1 MEFRSKTIRLGIFI
15 SAVIVAAIIIFQLIW
30 LRKVYNFEQKQFN
43 HSIARAVRGFYE
55 DMDLSLDQ
63 SFLNQVISSPNSQTF
78 FVRLERPNLDK
89 DSIIFYMR
97 SELEDEDVF
106 TTCILGMYIA
116 NKQQYEFTTY
126 LPGATA
132 SKTSATSSAN
142 ETMVL
147 PPSGESFN
155 HLTLYFPHRTK
166 YILTL
171 MDLWFT
177 GSIFLVLTLVLFGG
191 SLYYFYRE
199 KFVNETQKD
208 FVNNFT
214 HEFRTP
220 VSVINLA
227 ANVLA
232 RPDIA
237 QKPEKL
243 TRYASI
249 VQYQVNYLE
258 EQIERLLQYTHA
270 ESTALYLEKESV
282 DFHALI
288 AEALANL
295 EPLIQ
300 SKGAKVVYRLEAER
314 PVLQADKGHLLI
326 LITNLIE
333 NALKYSVNPYVV
345 VSTAN
350 RNNSLLFSVK
360 DNGKGIDKKHQD
372 KIFKKFY
379 RVGDKDKMPARGFG
393 LGLAFVKRIVQAHAG
408 TIELESVPGI
418 GSDFRITLPLT

>member
-15 SAVIVAAIIIFQLIW
+15 STVIVAAIIIFQLIW

-43 HSIARAVRGFYE
+43 HSIARTVRGFYE

-78 FVRLERPNLDK
+78 FVRLDRPNLDK
-89 DSIIFYMR
+89 DSIVFYMR

-106 TTCILGMYIA
+106 TDCILGMYVA

-126 LPGATA
+126 LPGP
-132 SKTSATSSAN
+132 TSSKK
-142 ETMVL
+142 EITVL
-147 PPSGESFN
+147 PPSGQSFD

-177 GSIFLVLTLVLFGG
+177 GSIFLVLVLVLFGG

-199 KFVNETQKD
+199 KFLNETQKD

-243 TRYASI
+243 ARYASI

-258 EQIERLLQYTHA
+258 EQIERLLHYTHA
-270 ESTALYLEKESV
+270 ESTTLYLKKENV

-300 SKGAKVVYRLEAER
+300 SKGAKVEYRLEAER

-333 NALKYSVNPYVV
+333 NALKYSVNPHVII
-345 VSTAN
+345 STAN
-350 RNNSLLFSVK
+350 QNNSLLFSVK

-379 RVGDKDKMPARGFG
+379 RVGDTEEMPARGFG

-408 TIELESVPGI
+408 AIKLESVPGI

>member
-1 MEFRSKTIRLGIFI
+1 MELRSKTIRLGIFI
-15 SAVIVAAIIIFQLIW
+15 SAVIIAAIIIFQLIW
-30 LRKVYNFEQKQFN
+30 LRKVYNFEQKQFD

-55 DMDLSLDQ
+55 DMDLSMDQ
-63 SFLNQVISSPNSQTF
+63 RFLNQVISHPNSQTF
-78 FVRLERPNLDK
+78 FVRLDRPNLDK
-89 DSIIFYMR
+89 DSVVFYMR
-97 SELEDEDVF
+97 SELEDENVF
-106 TTCILGMYIA
+106 TDCILGMYVA

-126 LPGATA
+126 LPGATS
-132 SKTSATSSAN
+132 SKN
-142 ETMVL
+142 EITVL
-147 PPSGESFN
+147 PPSEESFD

-177 GSIFLVLTLVLFGG
+177 GSIFLVLVLVLFGG

-243 TRYASI
+243 ARYASI

-258 EQIERLLQYTHA
+258 EQIERLLHYTHA
-270 ESTALYLEKESV
+270 ESTTLYLKKEKV
-282 DFHALI
+282 DFHTLI

-300 SKGAKVVYRLEAER
+300 SKGAKVDYRLEAER

-333 NALKYSVNPYVV
+333 NALKYSVNPHVIIR
-345 VSTAN
+345 TLN
-350 RNNSLLFSVK
+350 QNNSFLFSVK

-379 RVGDKDKMPARGFG
+379 RVGDNEEMPARGFG
-393 LGLAFVKRIVQAHAG
+393 LGLAFVKRIVQAHSG
-408 TIELESVPGI
+408 SIKLESVPGI